1 MKCDMLPVDRARGE
15 AGSWTRLDWL
25 LFTHQLCLRA
35 KKYNTPLFKFDV
47 LLSECAALHLSEM
60 DVLCGREVEALLA
73 ALMLQQALRE
83 AVRHLHVAAIV
94 LLCVQGGVGQHGGS
108 LLHVS
113 RVQE

>member
-1 MKCDMLPVDRARGE
+1 MDQARL
-15 AGSWTRLDWL
+15 ASVHTST
-25 LFTHQLCLRA
+25 LFTA
-35 KKYNTPLFKFDV
+35 KKYNTPLFKFGV
-47 LLSECAALHLSEM
+47 LLSERVALHLSEM

-73 ALMLQQALRE
+73 ALVLQQALRE
-83 AVRHLHVAAIV
+83 AVRHLHVAAVV